1 MKSHSKGKMATL
13 DDKILG
19 EKLHNYCSSSE
30 DDGGSDYEDSRSGDE
45 EGNSPAPQQSAEP
58 APVNSWNGTAS
69 NTGPK
74 GVLEDWRRF
83 KQLEAENRA
92 ELEKERIALAKKLTL
107 SVKPE
112 REEAEEKKI
121 EELEDELNELIDEEF
136 LLKYQQQRMQ
146 ELMNQ
151 LQKAPKFGKVVT
163 LNTQDEF
170 LNAIDKEDQKVTVII
185 HLYSSNSIACETMDG
200 CLNVLATEYPMTK
213 FCRIAVDVA
222 GLSRHFRID
231 GVPALLVY
239 KGGQIIGNFVQLAT
253 ELGNDFFATD
263 VERFLIEY
271 GMLPEK

>member
-1 MKSHSKGKMATL
+1 MATL

-30 DDGGSDYEDSRSGDE
+30 DEGSDDERSGDE
-45 EGNSPAPQQSAEP
+45 EGNPVKPDVSSAEP
-58 APVNSWNGTAS
+58 PPINNWTGTAS

-74 GVLEDWRRF
+74 GVIEDWRRY

-92 ELEKERIALAKKLTL
+92 ELAKERVALAKKLTMT
-107 SVKPE
+107 VKTD
-112 REEAEEKKI
+112 REQEQEKNT
-121 EELEDELNELIDEEF
+121 EELEDELNDLIDEEF
-136 LLKYQQQRMQ
+136 LMEYQKRRMQ
-146 ELMNQ
+146 ELMTQ

-163 LNTQDEF
+163 LNTKDEF

-185 HLYSSNSIACETMDG
+185 HIFNINTVACETMNG
-200 CLNVLATEYPMTK
+200 CLDVLAADYPMIK
-213 FCRIAVDVA
+213 FCRISADIT
-222 GLSRHFRID
+222 GLSRHFRVE

-239 KGGQIIGNFVQLAT
+239 KEGQMIGNFVQLVT